1 MGRTSRLKS
10 AAWAAAITR
19 GWPASAA
26 APPERRSFAVPTT
39 APHIVVAMTTRAP
52 PEMALRLL
60 SGVFWNK
67 DLNIIS
73 KNFRASTLA
82 LLRDDRGF
90 SDTSSLRVTEH
101 MPDYHAES
109 MSGRLQISSS
119 QWTGQGSCGRRPGQG
134 IDGASTAAARS
145 LRGLNLSASA

>member
-19 GWPASAA
+19 GLPASAA

-39 APHIVVAMTTRAP
+39 APHIVVAMRTRAP

-67 DLNIIS
+67 NLNISS

-109 MSGRLQISSS
+109 MSGS
-119 QWTGQGSCGRRPGQG
+119 
-134 IDGASTAAARS
+134 
-145 LRGLNLSASA
+145 GLNLCCWHVAADKFD